1 MLIPIIAI
9 MLGYAAISGDA
20 ESGSLAIVLAY
31 PVRKVEVLLGKFIGL
46 GSVLGV
52 STTVGFGTGGIV
64 IALVSGTGSWK
75 GYLAFIAL
83 STFLGLLYLSL
94 SMFFSALCAKRVTS
108 LGAGVLI
115 FFWGMIYGTV
125 LFGIYLATGGT
136 FEGLMSGKGFP
147 DWMWWSILVS
157 PNDTNQMTI
166 MQAFGIKQAFGVQM
180 DAPGFMSLGLLVTVQ
195 LIWTIVPLLLAYYFF
210 EKRDI

>member
-1 MLIPIIAI
+1 M
-9 MLGYAAISGDA
+9 
-20 ESGSLAIVLAY
+20 
-31 PVRKVEVLLGKFIGL
+31 
-46 GSVLGV
+46 
-52 STTVGFGTGGIV
+52 
-64 IALVSGTGSWK
+64 
-75 GYLAFIAL
+75 
-83 STFLGLLYLSL
+83 
-94 SMFFSALCAKRVTS
+94 
-108 LGAGVLI
+108 
-115 FFWGMIYGTV
+115 
-125 LFGIYLATGGT
+125 LFGVYLATGGT

-166 MQAFGIKQAFGVQM
+166 MQAFGIKQAFGVSM